1 MYYLPIK
8 AFKRAH
14 DNFVV
19 QRQETKYCDLCGAPI
34 RGKGHTVVYEG
45 GVVTVC
51 DSCYT
56 RIAKY
61 AKPYREE
68 KVQVKQKVQQR
79 NKEEKELMVVDD
91 YAIII
96 KNARE
101 KLKMTQKELADKL
114 KVSENIIK
122 RFESNKL
129 KPTIEQARALER
141 ILGVKLVV
149 EVPVEGGEASK
160 VRLDELTLGDIVNIR
175 ERK

>member
-1 MYYLPIK
+1 M
-8 AFKRAH
+8 
-14 DNFVV
+14 
-19 QRQETKYCDLCGAPI
+19 QRQEVKYCDLCGAPI

-51 DSCYT
+51 DACYS

-68 KVQVKQKVQQR
+68 KVQVKNTVQHQR
-79 NKEEKELMVVDD
+79 RPKEEKELMVVDD
-91 YAIII
+91 YAVII

-101 KLKMTQKELADKL
+101 RLKMTQKDLADKL

-122 RFESNKL
+122 RFEGGKL
-129 KPTIEQARALER
+129 KPTIDQARALEK
-141 ILGVKLVV
+141 ILGVKLIE
-149 EVPVEGGEASK
+149 EVPSGGEASSR

>member
-1 MYYLPIK
+1 M
-8 AFKRAH
+8 
-14 DNFVV
+14 
-19 QRQETKYCDLCGAPI
+19 QRQEVKYCDLCGAPI

-51 DSCYT
+51 DACYA

-68 KVQVKQKVQQR
+68 KVQAKNTVQHQR
-79 NKEEKELMVVDD
+79 RPKEEKELMVVDD
-91 YAIII
+91 YAVII

-101 KLKMTQKELADKL
+101 RLKMTQKDLADKL

-122 RFESNKL
+122 RFEGGKL
-129 KPTIEQARALER
+129 KPTIDQARALEK
-141 ILGVKLVV
+141 ILGVKLVE
-149 EVPVEGGEASK
+149 EVPSGGEASSR

>member
-1 MYYLPIK
+1 MYYLTIK
-8 AFKRAH
+8 AFKRPGV
-14 DNFVV
+14 NFTV

-51 DSCYT
+51 DSCYA

-68 KVQVKQKVQQR
+68 KVQVKQKVQQKSR
-79 NKEEKELMVVDD
+79 EEKELMVIDD
-91 YAIII
+91 YAMVI

-101 KLKMTQKELADKL
+101 RLKMTQKELADKL
-114 KVSENIIK
+114 RVSENIIK

-129 KPTIEQARALER
+129 KPTIEQAKALER
-141 ILGVKLVV
+141 ILGVRLVV
-149 EVPVEGGEASK
+149 EVPAGSEQTSRVK
-160 VRLDELTLGDIVNIR
+160 LDELTLGDIVNIR